1 MKRFVLMVV
10 CLLVM
15 ASGIYALPLPVAGLL
30 IVPDTLDSV
39 SPGQTIRYPLEVL
52 NYGNGPDV
60 PDITFVPGQSD
71 WIHRLVSKDGISDLA
86 DTDGDGI
93 PDLDTLAGF
102 VGGVPGFD
110 TFYLDVTP
118 PYWAIPGSFDSTIVY
133 ARSSINDT
141 VYDSATVVT
150 IVRGTFVEEH
160 PEEEGALELHSNFAC
175 NTLYLSFGDTS
186 GDDVSISIFDALGR
200 RVLSEIIEEPRAE
213 IDLSHL
219 SQGVYFVSVREGGS
233 QRLRRKVIIR

>member
-1 MKRFVLMVV
+1 MKRFGLMGV

-39 SPGQTIRYPLEVL
+39 PAGQTIRYPLEVL
-52 NYGNGPDV
+52 NFGDDPDV
-60 PDITFVPGQSD
+60 PDITFTSSEPD
-71 WIHRLVSKDGISDLA
+71 WGHRLVAKDGVSDLP

-93 PDLDTLAGF
+93 PDVGTVPGLI
-102 VGGVPGFD
+102 GGVPGVD
-110 TFYLDVTP
+110 TLYLDVTP
-118 PYWAIPGSFDSTIVY
+118 PVSAPPGISDTTIVY
-133 ARSSINDT
+133 ATSSIDNS

-175 NTLYLSFGDTS
+175 NTLYLSFGDTG
-186 GDDVSISIFDALGR
+186 GDDVYISIFDALGR
-200 RVLSEIIEEPRAE
+200 RILSETIQKSQAAIDVSSFPR
-213 IDLSHL
+213 
-219 SQGVYFVSVREGGS
+219 GVYFVSVKIGER
-233 QRLRRKVIIR
+233 QVTKKVVIR

>member
-1 MKRFVLMVV
+1 MKRFVLMGV

-39 SPGQTIRYPLEVL
+39 PAGQTIRYPLEVL
-52 NYGNGPDV
+52 NFGDDPDV
-60 PDITFVPGQSD
+60 PDITFTSSEPD
-71 WIHRLVSKDGISDLA
+71 WGHRLVAKDGVSDLP

-93 PDLDTLAGF
+93 PDVGTVPGLI
-102 VGGVPGFD
+102 GGVPGVD
-110 TFYLDVTP
+110 TLYLDVTP
-118 PYWAIPGSFDSTIVY
+118 PVSAPPGISDTTIVY
-133 ARSSINDT
+133 ATSSIDNS
-141 VYDSATVVT
+141 VYDSVTVVT

-175 NTLYLSFGDTS
+175 NTLYLSFGGTS

-213 IDLSHL
+213 IDLSYL
-219 SQGVYFVSVREGGS
+219 SSGVYFVSVREGGS
-233 QRLRRKVIIR
+233 QGLRRKVIIR